1 MRGQIVQVNVSAGGV
16 PKRPIPQVFIAP
28 LGLEGDGHA
37 HPNIHGGPKKAVL
50 VVSAEAVDAL
60 IANGFP
66 LFYGALG
73 ENLTVRGIESR
84 WLRSGQRWRAGQ
96 AIVELTTLKQ
106 MAAGPHPAQRDLGR
120 QPPGRQHL
128 VAALGAG
135 RFLCVGDATR
145 RGPAGRSFRAARTG
159 GLNPSRR
166 YNELEDY
173 VV

>member
-84 WLRSGQRWRAGQ
+84 WLRAGQRWRAGQ
-96 AIVELTTLKQ
+96 AIVELTTLRIPCS
-106 MAAGPHPAQRDLGR
+106 ALTAYDLPDRTLRSAIWDDSLRAGNTSSPLW
-120 QPPGRQHL
+120 
-128 VAALGAG
+128 ALAG
-135 RFLCVGDATR
+135 
-145 RGPAGRSFRAARTG
+145 
-159 GLNPSRR
+159 
-166 YNELEDY
+166 
-173 VV
+173 

>member
-96 AIVELTTLKQ
+96 AIVELTTLRIPCS
-106 MAAGPHPAQRDLGR
+106 ALTAYDLPDRTLRSAIWDDSLRAGNTSSPLWALAGFYASVT
-120 QPPGRQHL
+120 QPGEVRPGDPF
-128 VAALGAG
+128 AL
-135 RFLCVGDATR
+135 
-145 RGPAGRSFRAARTG
+145 
-159 GLNPSRR
+159 
-166 YNELEDY
+166 LEQA
-173 VV
+173 V